1 MPLKSENLYH
11 PFLNTSVG
19 LFFDDHITKSDAIG
33 AMIDDINLY
42 YQPTQNPLIA
52 VLFILLKSVILI
64 AGGYLHLKVY
74 KLMAKE
80 KGILKRVTQLF
91 VCANSALWYF
101 LTFFSGITD
110 FIHPMNQVA
119 GQWFCDICEFVFY
132 FLGNIMTF
140 HSLVAAMMRYVFI
153 VHREGV
159 NKFGR
164 EKAKRLFFYLSFLLP
179 LLVSFWE
186 VVNGTELDAMSFINK
201 CNGKHH
207 KVFLL
212 ESSTTNVA
220 KRNFCGF
227 EDYKIKDIWSQLVAL
242 IRRFSCVANKIIMII
257 MGLNVVEGVLYWK
270 IWTHI
275 YR

>member
-1 MPLKSENLYH
+1 MFLQSENLYH
-11 PFLNTSVG
+11 PFLNTSIG
-19 LFFDDHITKSDAIG
+19 LFFDDDISNRDAVGSI
-33 AMIDDINLY
+33 IDDINLY
-42 YQPTQNPLIA
+42 YQPTQIPLIA
-52 VLFILLKSVILI
+52 MLFIILKAVILI
-64 AGGYLHLKVY
+64 AGSYLNVKVY
-74 KLMAKE
+74 KLMSKE
-80 KGILKRVTQLF
+80 KGILKKVTQLF

-119 GQWFCDICEFVFY
+119 GQWFCDICELVFY

-159 NKFGR
+159 NEFGR

-186 VVNGTELDAMSFINK
+186 FVNGTELDSMSFINK

-220 KRNFCGF
+220 RRGFCGF
-227 EDYKIKDIWSQLVAL
+227 EDYKFQDLWSHLVVW
-242 IRRFSCVANKIIMII
+242 IRRLSCIANKVIMIV
-257 MGLNVVEGVLYWK
+257 MGLNVVEGILYWK